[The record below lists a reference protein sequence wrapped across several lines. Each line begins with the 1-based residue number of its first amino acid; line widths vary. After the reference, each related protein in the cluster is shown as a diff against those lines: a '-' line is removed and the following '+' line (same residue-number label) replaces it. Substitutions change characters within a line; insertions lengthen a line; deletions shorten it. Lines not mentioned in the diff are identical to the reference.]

1 MKLLHVDLDI
11 AHIRCNREPTV
22 NFTRLNRIYK
32 ISVVV

>member
-1 MKLLHVDLDI
+1 MKLLYVDMDK
-11 AHIRCNREPTV
+11 AHIKCNREPTV